1 MNTVKLEAPW
11 WTRVTWLQRRPTA
24 SATPQSSHDE
34 LAGLDAR
41 TLRDIGAPD
50 ALLARAHA
58 RQDAQREELAAL
70 RVGIAAGA
78 WRHW

>member
-11 WTRVTWLQRRPTA
+11 WTRVTWLQWRWTA
-24 SATPQSSHDE
+24 AAPPQPWQDD
-34 LAGLDAR
+34 LTGLDAR

-50 ALLARAHA
+50 SLLARAHS
-58 RQDAQREELAAL
+58 RQDAQREERAAL